1 MLRKFPSPFHR
12 GRGGRGY
19 KGGTVLKYLTM
30 ILRVIALVWEHFYYY
45 RARGE
50 EGEEGEEG
58 KREEGGRERGGKREG
73 GGEEGSFG
81 KEKLERRNFFFGWT
95 FV

>member
-1 MLRKFPSPFHR
+1 
-12 GRGGRGY
+12 
-19 KGGTVLKYLTM
+19 M

-73 GGEEGSFG
+73 GEEGSFG
-81 KEKLERRNFFFGWT
+81 KEKLERRNFFFWVDICVSWDIIALGKS
-95 FV
+95 